1 MDFLSLDV
9 LMELKFTIQGNVQV
23 EILNT
28 GISMLIYLN
37 LVNGSNYNVVKFL
50 QIISAT
56 IPFIKCSQYDS
67 LLPLFDINIY
77 TQ

>member
-1 MDFLSLDV
+1 
-9 LMELKFTIQGNVQV
+9 MELKFLIQGNVQV

-28 GISMLIYLN
+28 GILMLIHLD
-37 LVNGSNYNVVKFL
+37 LVNGSSYNVLKFL

-56 IPFIKCSQYDS
+56 IPFIKCSQCDS
-67 LLPLFDINIY
+67 LLLQLDINIY

>member
-28 GISMLIYLN
+28 GILMLIHLD
-37 LVNGSNYNVVKFL
+37 LVNGSSYDVLKFL

-56 IPFIKCSQYDS
+56 IPFIKCSQCDS
-67 LLPLFDINIY
+67 LLLLFDINIY

>member
-1 MDFLSLDV
+1 
-9 LMELKFTIQGNVQV
+9 MELKFTIQGNMQV
-23 EILNT
+23 EIINT

-37 LVNGSNYNVVKFL
+37 LVNGINYNVVKFL

-56 IPFIKCSQYDS
+56 IAFIKCSRCDS
-67 LLPLFDINIY
+67 LLLLLDINIY

>member
-1 MDFLSLDV
+1 
-9 LMELKFTIQGNVQV
+9 MELKFTIQGNVQV

-28 GISMLIYLN
+28 GILMLIHLD
-37 LVNGSNYNVVKFL
+37 LVNGSSYNVLKFL

-56 IPFIKCSQYDS
+56 IPFIKFSQCDS
-67 LLPLFDINIY
+67 LLLLFDINIY

>member
-1 MDFLSLDV
+1 MDFLSLDA

-28 GISMLIYLN
+28 GILMLIHLD
-37 LVNGSNYNVVKFL
+37 LVSGSSYNVLKFL
-50 QIISAT
+50 QIINAT
-56 IPFIKCSQYDS
+56 IPFIKFSQCDS
-67 LLPLFDINIY
+67 LLLLLDINIY

>member
-1 MDFLSLDV
+1 
-9 LMELKFTIQGNVQV
+9 MELKFTIQGNVQV

-28 GISMLIYLN
+28 GILMLIHFD
-37 LVNGSNYNVVKFL
+37 LVNGSSYNVLKFL

-56 IPFIKCSQYDS
+56 IPFIKCSQCDS
-67 LLPLFDINIY
+67 LLLLFDINIY

>member
-1 MDFLSLDV
+1 
-9 LMELKFTIQGNVQV
+9 MELKFTIQGNVQV

-28 GISMLIYLN
+28 GILMLIHLD
-37 LVNGSNYNVVKFL
+37 LVNGSSYNVLKFL

-56 IPFIKCSQYDS
+56 ILFIKCSQCDS
-67 LLPLFDINIY
+67 LLLQLDINIY

>member
-23 EILNT
+23 AILNT
-28 GISMLIYLN
+28 GILMLIHLD
-37 LVNGSNYNVVKFL
+37 LVNGSSYNVLKFL

-56 IPFIKCSQYDS
+56 IPFIKCSQCDS

>member
-28 GISMLIYLN
+28 GILMLIHLD
-37 LVNGSNYNVVKFL
+37 LVNGSSYNVLKFL

-56 IPFIKCSQYDS
+56 NCVHQVFSM
-67 LLPLFDINIY
+67 
-77 TQ
+77 

>member
-1 MDFLSLDV
+1 
-9 LMELKFTIQGNVQV
+9 MELKFTIQGNVQV

-28 GISMLIYLN
+28 GILMLIHLD
-37 LVNGSNYNVVKFL
+37 LVNGSSYNVLKFL

-56 IPFIKCSQYDS
+56 IPFIKCSQCDS

>member
-56 IPFIKCSQYDS
+56 IAFIKFSQCDS
-67 LLPLFDINIY
+67 LLLLFDINIY

>member
-1 MDFLSLDV
+1 
-9 LMELKFTIQGNVQV
+9 MELKFTIQGNVQV

-28 GISMLIYLN
+28 GILMLIHLD
-37 LVNGSNYNVVKFL
+37 LVNGSSYNVLKFL

-56 IPFIKCSQYDS
+56 ITFIKCSQCDS

>member
-1 MDFLSLDV
+1 
-9 LMELKFTIQGNVQV
+9 MELKFTIQGNVQV

-28 GISMLIYLN
+28 GILMLIHLD
-37 LVNGSNYNVVKFL
+37 LVSGSSYNVLKFL

-56 IPFIKCSQYDS
+56 IPFIKCSQCDS
-67 LLPLFDINIY
+67 LLPLLNINIY

>member
-23 EILNT
+23 AILNT
-28 GISMLIYLN
+28 GILMLIHLD
-37 LVNGSNYNVVKFL
+37 LFNGSSYNVLKFL

-56 IPFIKCSQYDS
+56 IPFIKSFQCDS

>member
-1 MDFLSLDV
+1 
-9 LMELKFTIQGNVQV
+9 MELKFTIQGNVQV

-28 GISMLIYLN
+28 GILMLIHLD
-37 LVNGSNYNVVKFL
+37 LVNGSSYNVLKFL

-56 IPFIKCSQYDS
+56 IPFIKCSKCDS
-67 LLPLFDINIY
+67 LLLLLDMNIY

>member
-1 MDFLSLDV
+1 
-9 LMELKFTIQGNVQV
+9 MELKFTIQGNVQV

-28 GISMLIYLN
+28 GILMLIHLD
-37 LVNGSNYNVVKFL
+37 LVNGSSYNVLKFK
-50 QIISAT
+50 IISAT
-56 IPFIKCSQYDS
+56 IPFIKFSQCDS

>member
-37 LVNGSNYNVVKFL
+37 LVNGINYNVVKFL

-56 IPFIKCSQYDS
+56 IPFIKCSQCDS
-67 LLPLFDINIY
+67 LLLLLDINIY

>member
-23 EILNT
+23 AILNT
-28 GISMLIYLN
+28 GILMLIHLD
-37 LVNGSNYNVVKFL
+37 LFNGSSYNVLKFL

-56 IPFIKCSQYDS
+56 IPFIKCSQCDS

>member
-1 MDFLSLDV
+1 
-9 LMELKFTIQGNVQV
+9 MELKFTIQGNVQV

-56 IPFIKCSQYDS
+56 IPFIKCS
-67 LLPLFDINIY
+67 
-77 TQ
+77 

>member
-28 GISMLIYLN
+28 GILMLIHLD
-37 LVNGSNYNVVKFL
+37 LVSGSSYNVLKFL

-56 IPFIKCSQYDS
+56 IPFFKCSQCDS
-67 LLPLFDINIY
+67 LLLLLDINIY

>member
-1 MDFLSLDV
+1 
-9 LMELKFTIQGNVQV
+9 MELKFTIQGNVQV

-28 GISMLIYLN
+28 GILMLIHLD
-37 LVNGSNYNVVKFL
+37 LVNGSSFNVLKFL

-56 IPFIKCSQYDS
+56 IPFIKFSQCDS
-67 LLPLFDINIY
+67 LLPLLDINIY

>member
-56 IPFIKCSQYDS
+56 IPFIKFSQCDS

>member
-23 EILNT
+23 EIINT

-37 LVNGSNYNVVKFL
+37 LVNGINYNVVKFL

-56 IPFIKCSQYDS
+56 IAFIKCSRCDS
-67 LLPLFDINIY
+67 LLLLLDINIY